1 MYQIIFKGNILD
13 VSKTT
18 HLASSDYHAGPSW
31 RHHRNSLA
39 SAKYRL
45 GPSMLVWLA
54 VRPLIDHYQVLGTRL
69 VKYQAGTTN
78 SPYSPGKT
86 MGEALVAVQ
95 SE

>member
-1 MYQIIFKGNILD
+1 
-13 VSKTT
+13 
-18 HLASSDYHAGPSW
+18 
-31 RHHRNSLA
+31 
-39 SAKYRL
+39 
-45 GPSMLVWLA
+45 MLVWLA